1 MILMRLRVHQN
12 MEKIIVLI
20 SMLSLRKFLK
30 CVKVKVSLLNPLNN
44 KSVKIIFRNKSF
56 NIIK

>member
-1 MILMRLRVHQN
+1 MRLRVHQN